1 MRDYQS
7 RNDSARQAILDIIR
21 DAVGK
26 EPKSVGKART
36 AAGTPPESV
45 GPDNARLPSESEL
58 SRRIGLSVPTI
69 REALRTLEQEGY
81 ISKKHGMGNY
91 YHASTLETRMRIDTI
106 LDFSDL
112 LADGGYRVHVSQT
125 ELRLLSATN
134 AAAGRERDLCAKVGP
149 LYRYDR
155 VYSAGDRPAI
165 LTKNYIP
172 RQLLDPR
179 TEKNAGAAECAPA
192 PKENIIDVLWSQGRI
207 RVTHSIEAMT
217 PGLADSAERALFGLK
232 ARSPLIR
239 WSETFYTYD
248 DSIVGYA
255 DVSFNPDI
263 MNMRLLRKW
272 S

>member
-1 MRDYQS
+1 
-7 RNDSARQAILDIIR
+7 
-21 DAVGK
+21 
-26 EPKSVGKART
+26 
-36 AAGTPPESV
+36 
-45 GPDNARLPSESEL
+45 
-58 SRRIGLSVPTI
+58 LSVPTI

-112 LADGGYRVHVSQT
+112 LADGGYGVRVSQT
-125 ELRLLSATN
+125 ELRLLSAPT
-134 AAAGRERDLCAKVGP
+134 AAAGRERELSVRAGP

-155 VYSAGDRPAI
+155 VYSADDRPAI
-165 LTKNYIP
+165 LTRNYIP
-172 RQLLDPR
+172 QELLDPQ
-179 TEKNAGAAECAPA
+179 AERAPA